1 MRAVPAPVCPSLSR
15 TGRTWTFS
23 LVLLLSGC
31 AAVTPLR
38 LPVTPTTLD
47 ARELEG
53 TWHVVATTFPMWLD
67 GKKTKPRFTYSNVRI
82 EDGVTRMDDLVSY
95 VEDGK
100 PGSIEGVDTQGKT
113 PTHFTWR
120 GKGLLA
126 LFKSEWDVVFVSAD
140 RSWAIITFSK
150 TLATPEGMDVI
161 SRKPVLPGEAMKVV
175 EENEALRRLLPL
187 TPTLSP

>member
-1 MRAVPAPVCPSLSR
+1 M
-15 TGRTWTFS
+15 TGRPL

-38 LPVTPTTLD
+38 LPVTPTSLD

-53 TWHVVATTFPMWLD
+53 TWHVVGSTFPMWLD
-67 GKKTKPRFTYSNVRI
+67 GKKTEPRFTYSNVRT
-82 EDGVTRMDDLVSY
+82 EDGVTRMDDLVSSID
-95 VEDGK
+95 DGK
-100 PGSIEGVDTQGKT
+100 PATIEGIDTQGQT

-120 GKGLLA
+120 GKGLLS
-126 LFKSEWDVVFVSAD
+126 LFKSEWDVVFLSAD

-161 SRKPVLPGEAMKVV
+161 SRTKAMSDDAW
-175 EENEALRRLLPL
+175 NEALQVIDEHEALERLAPL
-187 TPTLSP
+187 TRL

>member
-1 MRAVPAPVCPSLSR
+1 VRRVGVLA
-15 TGRTWTFS
+15 
-23 LVLLLSGC
+23 LLLTSC

-38 LPVTPTTLD
+38 LPVTPTALD

-67 GKKTKPRFTYSNVRI
+67 GKKTAPRFTYSNVRTD
-82 EDGVTRMDDLVSY
+82 DGVTQMDDLVSY
-95 VEDGK
+95 VEDGT
-100 PGSIEGVDTQGKT
+100 PGSIEGVDTQGEV

-161 SRKPVLPGEAMKVV
+161 SRTPEFP
-175 EENEALRRLLPL
+175 NEALRVIEAHEALKRLAPL
-187 TPTLSP
+187 TRLTAR